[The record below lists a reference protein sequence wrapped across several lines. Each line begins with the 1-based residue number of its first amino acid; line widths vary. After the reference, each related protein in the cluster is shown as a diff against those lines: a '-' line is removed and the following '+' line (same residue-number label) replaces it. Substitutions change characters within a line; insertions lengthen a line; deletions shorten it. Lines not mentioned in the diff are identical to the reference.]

1 MGVLFSTPD
10 NWMMHQTE
18 RFVKGTGKFLSRTGE
33 RFVRSEASQS
43 VKSGAIGRGFDR
55 IGESISRSAR
65 KTANF
70 AHNVTQKGRNLLRKK
85 NKINNYSYQQLP
97 PNANKQNKN
106 TNPEL
111 HPPNAKKNAAAN
123 NAAAKKDVNNNSYIS
138 PASSELTQPTVSNTA
153 NKPKNVTNLVVKPN
167 SVKNSGSTVQNT
179 SSTKA
184 ANNEMYSSILK
195 KLEGLKED
203 MKKKVDEDFRNR
215 ISKPGSKPVTIS
227 QIGGP
232 NFTRLIKL
240 FLIIQKLR
248 NNNNNNTKKLELD
261 LKELLELKVIDKKSK
276 KPKNPEDLLEEYK
289 TEISKTPIDVL
300 KKEFNEECKELFPY
314 YTRIDESEI
323 PQINSPNNNAK
334 SNTNTVVGNNN
345 QSNLTKE
352 LKNLN
357 SKSKTLSLPVDHL
370 QPAIT
375 SGGSRKKSKKSRS

>member
-33 RFVRSEASQS
+33 RFVRSESSQA

-55 IGESISRSAR
+55 IGESISKSAR

-70 AHNVTQKGRNLLRKK
+70 AHNVTQKGRNLLRKN

-111 HPPNAKKNAAAN
+111 PPPNAKKNAAAN

-153 NKPKNVTNLVVKPN
+153 NKPKNVNNLVVKPN

-215 ISKPGSKPVTIS
+215 ISKPGSKLVTIS

-261 LKELLELKVIDKKSK
+261 LKELLESRVIDKKS
-276 KPKNPEDLLEEYK
+276 KNPEDLLEEYK
-289 TEISKTPIDVL
+289 TKISTTPIDVL
-300 KKEFNEECKELFPY
+300 KREFNEECKELFPY

-345 QSNLTKE
+345 QSILTEE
-352 LKNLN
+352 LNNLN
-357 SKSKTLSLPVDHL
+357 SKSKTLPLPVDQL

>member
-1 MGVLFSTPD
+1 MGALFSTQD

-18 RFVKGTGKFLSRTGE
+18 RFVKGTGKFLRRTGE
-33 RFVRSEASQS
+33 RFVRSESSQA
-43 VKSGAIGRGFDR
+43 VKSGAIGRGLDH
-55 IGESISRSAR
+55 IGESISKGAK

-70 AHNVTQKGRNLLRKK
+70 ARKVTQKGRNFLRKK

-97 PNANKQNKN
+97 PNANQQNKN

-111 HPPNAKKNAAAN
+111 PPPNAKKNTAAN
-123 NAAAKKDVNNNSYIS
+123 NAAAKKDVNNSYIS

-153 NKPKNVTNLVVKPN
+153 NKPKNVTNSVVKPN
-167 SVKNSGSTVQNT
+167 SDKNSGSTVQNT

-203 MKKKVDEDFRNR
+203 MEKEVDKNFRKR
-215 ISKPGSKPVTIS
+215 IANSKPGSKPVTIS

-248 NNNNNNTKKLELD
+248 NNNNNNNNTKKLELD
-261 LKELLELKVIDKKSK
+261 LKELLESRVIDKKSK
-276 KPKNPEDLLEEYK
+276 NPKNPEDLLEEYK
-289 TEISKTPIDVL
+289 TKISKTPIDVL
-300 KKEFNEECKELFPY
+300 KREFNEECKELFPY
-314 YTRIDESEI
+314 YTKIDESEI

-334 SNTNTVVGNNN
+334 SNSNTVVGNKNK
-345 QSNLTKE
+345 SNLTKE
-352 LKNLN
+352 LN
-357 SKSKTLSLPVDHL
+357 SKSKTLPLLD
-370 QPAIT
+370 QPQPTIT